1 MIWISTKKDLS
12 LFLLLTNLTPT
23 KFLNCQY
30 LKVSHDHLQGNADAG
45 KDNKL
50 EQAVQIKSDSKDTS
64 VNKETKS
71 SDATRLIKKLM
82 MCRLNPVQ
90 SNDNEVK
97 KETETQKDDNQ
108 GASADEG

>member
-1 MIWISTKKDLS
+1 M
-12 LFLLLTNLTPT
+12 TNLTPT

-71 SDATRLIKKLM
+71 SDATKGDQKTDD
-82 MCRLNPVQ
+82 VQ
-90 SNDNEVK
+90 VKSSTSNENEVK
-97 KETETQKDDNQ
+97 KKAETQKDDNQ
-108 GASADEG
+108 GASADEADAAKR